1 MILPPAIATQTVVRL
16 RATDGAPDTHGN
28 VTQTWT
34 DQATIS
40 GCSIQPVEGSEFNE
54 GRQTVITR
62 WQWFGPTD
70 ADVTSKDRIVFEG
83 DTYEID
89 GSVKEWSVIL
99 PHKSALLKR
108 VEE

>member
-1 MILPPAIATQTVVRL
+1 MALPAIATQTVTRL

-34 DQATIS
+34 DSLTIE
-40 GCSIQPVEGSEFNE
+40 GCEVQPAPGSEYND

-62 WQWFGPTD
+62 WQWWGPID
-70 ADVTSKDRIVFEG
+70 ADVESEDRIVFDDE
-83 DTYEID
+83 TFEVD
-89 GSVKEWSVIL
+89 GSVMKWPKVL
-99 PHKSALLKR
+99 PHKTAVLKR

>member
-1 MILPPAIATQTVVRL
+1 MILPAIATQTVTRL

-34 DQATIS
+34 DHLTID
-40 GCSIQPVEGSEFNE
+40 GCSVQPVTGSEFNE

-62 WQWFGPTD
+62 WRWFGPVD
-70 ADVTSKDRIVFEG
+70 ADVTSVDRIVFEG
-83 DTYEID
+83 DTFEVD
-89 GSVKEWSVIL
+89 GSVMKWWTVI
-99 PHKSALLKR
+99 PHKEAILKR